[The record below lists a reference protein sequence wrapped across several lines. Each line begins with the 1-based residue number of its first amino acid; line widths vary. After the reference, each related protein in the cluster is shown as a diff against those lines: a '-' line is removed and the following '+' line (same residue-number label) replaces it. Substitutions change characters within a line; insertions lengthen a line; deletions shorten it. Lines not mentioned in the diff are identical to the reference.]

1 MKMEAAAIAL
11 AFILTSVFVVIILL
25 VISITS
31 SNVQNSIR
39 YDCQTY
45 GATTLNGY
53 VYTCFPKN
61 KIEDQKAKETR

>member
-1 MKMEAAAIAL
+1 MKIEAAAADL
-11 AFILTSVFVVIILL
+11 VFILISVFVVIILL
-25 VISITS
+25 VIFITS
-31 SNVQNSIR
+31 GNVQYNIK

-61 KIEDQKAKETR
+61 KEKE